1 MSNNWKKIIV
11 VLSVMVLFFAGGRVF
26 AQSEG
31 WKKIA
36 DKTNQDQELSLE
48 EAAEIERL
56 GKWIERLLKKSSPI

>member
-36 DKTNQDQELSLE
+36 DKTNKDPSGITYYLVYQ
-48 EAAEIERL
+48 A
-56 GKWIERLLKKSSPI
+56 G